1 MPEQGDIE
9 RADWPAWLALRRV
22 PGVGNV
28 VYRELLAHFPSPREA
43 LRASVRDL
51 RAAGVAEGVAE
62 QIAGFSD
69 WAAVEGELAA
79 LTKLGAR
86 LVTRTD
92 PEYPERLAQ
101 IHDPP
106 PFLYVQGHFAP
117 EDRLAIAIV
126 GARSASRY
134 GRDVARSLAR
144 DLAGCGLSVVSGLA
158 RGVDA
163 QAHGAALEAGG
174 RTIAVLGSGLD
185 VIYPREHRALAHRM
199 AEHGAVV
206 SEFALGSEP
215 LAHNFP
221 HRNRVISGLSLGTV
235 VVEASEK
242 SGSLI
247 TARCALEQGREVFAV
262 PGPITARSSRGP
274 HGLLKDGAKLVE
286 GIEDILSEVAPAV
299 LHAARPESDAPP
311 AAVAQLAPEAAALFD
326 LVSDEAVHVDALVTQ
341 SKMETARV
349 LELLLDM
356 ELKGVVVQL
365 PGMYYATRRAQRAGG
380 M

>member
-1 MPEQGDIE
+1 ME
-9 RADWPAWLALRRV
+9 RADWAAWLALRRV

-28 VYRELLAHFPSPREA
+28 VYRELLCRFSSPREA
-43 LRASVRDL
+43 LRASVAEL
-51 RAAGVAEGVAE
+51 RAAGVADGVAE
-62 QIAGFSD
+62 QIAGFD
-69 WAAVEGELAA
+69 EWAAVDGELAA

-106 PFLYVQGHFAP
+106 PFLYVHGGFAS
-117 EDRLAIAIV
+117 EDRLAVAIV

-134 GRDVARSLAR
+134 GRDVARTLAR

-163 QAHGAALEAGG
+163 QAHEAALEAGG

-185 VIYPREHRALAHRM
+185 VIYPREHRALAERM

-221 HRNRVISGLSLGTV
+221 HRNRVISGLSLGTI
-235 VVEASEK
+235 VVEAGEK

-274 HGLLKDGAKLVE
+274 HGLIKDGAKLVE
-286 GIEDILSEVAPAV
+286 NIDDVLSEVAPAV
-299 LHAARPESDAPP
+299 LHAARPEAD
-311 AAVAQLAPEAAALFD
+311 VAQLAPEAAALFD
-326 LVSDEAVHVDALVTQ
+326 LVSDEAVHVDALVAQ

-365 PGMYYATRRAQRAGG
+365 PGMYYASRRAQRAGG

>member
-28 VYRELLAHFPSPREA
+28 VYRELLTHFPSPREA

-62 QIAGFSD
+62 QIAGFAD

-134 GRDVARSLAR
+134 GRRGAQLGPRSGRVRPERGERLGARR
-144 DLAGCGLSVVSGLA
+144 RCAGP
-158 RGVDA
+158 RGRV
-163 QAHGAALEAGG
+163 GG
-174 RTIAVLGSGLD
+174 RRAHDCRIGVGS
-185 VIYPREHRALAHRM
+185 
-199 AEHGAVV
+199 
-206 SEFALGSEP
+206 
-215 LAHNFP
+215 
-221 HRNRVISGLSLGTV
+221 
-235 VVEASEK
+235 
-242 SGSLI
+242 
-247 TARCALEQGREVFAV
+247 
-262 PGPITARSSRGP
+262 
-274 HGLLKDGAKLVE
+274 
-286 GIEDILSEVAPAV
+286 
-299 LHAARPESDAPP
+299 
-311 AAVAQLAPEAAALFD
+311 
-326 LVSDEAVHVDALVTQ
+326 
-341 SKMETARV
+341 
-349 LELLLDM
+349 
-356 ELKGVVVQL
+356 
-365 PGMYYATRRAQRAGG
+365 
-380 M
+380 